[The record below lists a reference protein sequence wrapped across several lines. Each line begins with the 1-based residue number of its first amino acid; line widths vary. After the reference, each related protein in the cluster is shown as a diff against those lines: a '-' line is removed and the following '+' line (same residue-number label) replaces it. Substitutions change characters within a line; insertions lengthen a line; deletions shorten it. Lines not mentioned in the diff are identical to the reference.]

1 MNLAQLL
8 ERLRLSTHPAG
19 AGHFVCHYYC
29 CCRDMFGV
37 VAVTVGV
44 VAVTTTVATGCTF
57 TVNNIIGDEVV
68 FIYRPPQ

>member
-1 MNLAQLL
+1 M
-8 ERLRLSTHPAG
+8 
-19 AGHFVCHYYC
+19 CHYYC

-37 VAVTVGV
+37 VAVTFGV